1 MKGNFKAG
9 TEEFQTMQEFYDL
22 VWRYYTQENTVEY
35 WLEMGDACSDFIRKH
50 QTGKVGVLAKI
61 LGHALVDFLE
71 ETK

>member
-1 MKGNFKAG
+1 MKGNFKNG

-35 WLEMGDACSDFIRKH
+35 WLEMGDAVSDFIRKH
-50 QTGKVGVLAKI
+50 QNGKVGILAKI